1 METSNKY
8 QMYDLPRV
16 QMDGGEKCTIP
27 NNINLL
33 KDVKWYNIWFLPRVK
48 MRGATSQ
55 TIVMPEA
62 QRYLE
67 VPTITPGIT
76 IDVLCYYSPDFTSTL
91 LSDNNV
97 LKAHKHAK
105 EFSGQSMLKFFDEA
119 EIVKIPPDMRDKIN

>member
-1 METSNKY
+1 
-8 QMYDLPRV
+8 MYDLPRA
-16 QMDGGEKCTIP
+16 QMDGGAKYTIT

-33 KDVKWYNIWFLPRVK
+33 KDVKWYNRWFLPRIK

-55 TIVMPEA
+55 TIIVPEA
-62 QRYLE
+62 QGYLE

-76 IDVLCYYSPDFTSTL
+76 INVLCYYSPDFTSTI

-105 EFSGQSMLKFFDEA
+105 EFSGQLMLKFFDQE
-119 EIVKIPPDMRDKIN
+119 EIVKMPQDN